1 MPLVSPVDKME
12 IGPDLA
18 CSSLCRFHTEIRIRI
33 GEQIRSKKLWAETIG
48 LDSSR
53 DGKFF
58 QGTMGPDLVP
68 KKNKF
73 HGDKPPRKAQI
84 PHTDLQLQRPQE
96 IVFSNIIQARNILL
110 VSLSRLTRDLVA
122 GYYVCGF
129 KSIATHNSYTVRADT
144 QHARTF
150 TLHVSFQK

>member
-18 CSSLCRFHTEIRIRI
+18 CSSLHRFHTEIRIRI
-33 GEQIRSKKLWAETIG
+33 GEDSIEKTMGRNYMG

-84 PHTDLQLQRPQE
+84 PHTDLQLQRP
-96 IVFSNIIQARNILL
+96 
-110 VSLSRLTRDLVA
+110 
-122 GYYVCGF
+122 
-129 KSIATHNSYTVRADT
+129 
-144 QHARTF
+144 
-150 TLHVSFQK
+150 